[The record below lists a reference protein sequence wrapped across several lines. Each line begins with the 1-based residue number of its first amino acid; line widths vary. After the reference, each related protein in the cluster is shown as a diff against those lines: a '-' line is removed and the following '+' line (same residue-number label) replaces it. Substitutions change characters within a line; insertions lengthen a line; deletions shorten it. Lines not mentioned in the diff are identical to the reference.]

1 MPEPAAVEPELHG
14 DVLRHVVPK
23 PHRPSTRPS
32 RPQRALASLVGRRL
46 AASIWPYVQVARP
59 DHWFKNVF
67 MLPGSLLV
75 LNATTGFSDPAL
87 TWRIPLAMVAAC
99 LVASSYYVLNDVM
112 DTPFDARHPVKRERP
127 IPSGSVR
134 LAIVYAEWVVLA
146 AAGFGIATV
155 IGGRFLAATT
165 ALWLMSLVYNVR
177 PIRAKDRTYLDTLV
191 EAVNNPLRFA
201 MGWYATGTTLAV
213 PVSIALAFWMLGGFF
228 MAVKRFAEYRHFD
241 DRERA
246 AEYRASFRGYT
257 EERLLVLAV
266 FCAVAFGLFLGIFL
280 IRYKFE
286 LLLIVPF
293 VAGLIA
299 WYIHLGFRSDSP
311 TRDPEQLYRETYF
324 MAYVVVCVL
333 VGLLALSVDLPWLQ
347 ELFRPTAILDSGGG

>member
-1 MPEPAAVEPELHG
+1 M
-14 DVLRHVVPK
+14 
-23 PHRPSTRPS
+23 
-32 RPQRALASLVGRRL
+32 
-46 AASIWPYVQVARP
+46 AASVWPYVQLARP

-75 LNATTGFSDPAL
+75 LNATAGFSDPAL
-87 TWRIPLAMVAAC
+87 AWRIPLALAAAC
-99 LVASSYYVLNDVM
+99 LVASSYYVLNDIL
-112 DTPFDARHPVKRERP
+112 DAPFDAKHPVKGWRP
-127 IPSGSVR
+127 IPSRRVR
-134 LAIVYAEWVVLA
+134 LPIAYAVWVVLA
-146 AAGFGIATV
+146 AAGFAIATLV
-155 IGGRFLAATT
+155 GERFLVATV

-177 PIRAKDRTYLDTLV
+177 PIRAKDRTYLDVLV
-191 EAVNNPLRFA
+191 EAVNNPLRLA
-201 MGWYATGTTLAV
+201 MGWYATGTTLTV

-246 AEYRASFRGYT
+246 VAYRASFLGYT
-257 EERLLVLAV
+257 EERLLVLAI

-280 IRYKFE
+280 IRYRIE

-311 TRDPEQLYRETYF
+311 TRDPEQLYREPYF
-324 MAYVVVCVL
+324 VTFVVVGVL
-333 VGLLALSVDLPWLQ
+333 VGLLALNVDLPWLR
-347 ELFRPTAILDSGGG
+347 ELFRPTAILDAGGG

>member
-1 MPEPAAVEPELHG
+1 MACAVG
-14 DVLRHVVPK
+14 
-23 PHRPSTRPS
+23 
-32 RPQRALASLVGRRL
+32 GRL
-46 AASIWPYVQVARP
+46 AASVWPYVQVARP

-75 LNATTGFSDPAL
+75 LNATAGFSDPAL
-87 TWRIPLAMVAAC
+87 AWRIPLALAAAC
-99 LVASSYYVLNDVM
+99 LVASSYYVLNDIL
-112 DTPFDARHPVKRERP
+112 DAPFDAKHPVKRGRP
-127 IPSGSVR
+127 IPSGRVR
-134 LAIVYAEWVVLA
+134 LPIAYAEWVVLA
-146 AAGFGIATV
+146 AAGFGIANL
-155 IGGRFLAATT
+155 IGGRFLVATV

-177 PIRAKDRTYLDTLV
+177 PIRAKDRTYLDVLV
-191 EAVNNPLRFA
+191 EAVNNPLRLA

-241 DRERA
+241 NRERA
-246 AEYRASFRGYT
+246 AAYRASFRGYT
-257 EERLLVLAV
+257 EERLLVLAI

-280 IRYKFE
+280 IRYRIE

-311 TRDPEQLYRETYF
+311 TRDPEQLYREPYF
-324 MAYVVVCVL
+324 MAFVVVCVL
-333 VGLLALSVDLPWLQ
+333 VGLLALNVDLPWLR
-347 ELFRPTAILDSGGG
+347 ELFRPTAILDAGGG